1 MAAIAASGLIVLA
14 GPANTQGPP
23 ERLLDR
29 DELAQAPPANQPQII
44 ALPELGA
51 EKQEDAVRLLVVGD
65 FMARGLADALA
76 DTFAGEPGI
85 VVIDRSNGSSGL
97 VRDDFYDWSRVL
109 PDLLE
114 EVKSTFVVIM
124 IGTNDRQGLRT
135 VDGRFDLRSGQWDLI
150 YFERVSRLAEI
161 LAFNDG
167 FAFWV
172 GQPPMRSRAM
182 SADMAYF
189 NSVYEDAAG
198 RVGIRFIDIWDAFAD
213 QDGRFAA
220 TGPDVDGQ
228 NRVLRADD
236 GFSFTAAGRAKAAF
250 FIASEIQLVGD
261 SLPRRLADVP
271 DGGGIEIQ
279 DDGRL
284 RDVGQVMVLGDP
296 PANAAMVLITEPP
309 GYETNSLVYRLL
321 VRGEAFPLVAGRVDD
336 FTWPRPGQD

>member
-1 MAAIAASGLIVLA
+1 MLA

-23 ERLLDR
+23 ERLFDR

-51 EKQEDAVRLLVVGD
+51 EKQEDAVRRLVVGD
-65 FMARGLADALA
+65 FMARGLAGALA

-135 VDGRFDLRSGQWDLI
+135 VDGRFDLRSGQRDLI
-150 YFERVSRLAEI
+150 YFERVSRLAEM

-182 SADMAYF
+182 SADMA
-189 NSVYEDAAG
+189 
-198 RVGIRFIDIWDAFAD
+198 
-213 QDGRFAA
+213 
-220 TGPDVDGQ
+220 
-228 NRVLRADD
+228 
-236 GFSFTAAGRAKAAF
+236 
-250 FIASEIQLVGD
+250 
-261 SLPRRLADVP
+261 
-271 DGGGIEIQ
+271 
-279 DDGRL
+279 
-284 RDVGQVMVLGDP
+284 
-296 PANAAMVLITEPP
+296 
-309 GYETNSLVYRLL
+309 
-321 VRGEAFPLVAGRVDD
+321 
-336 FTWPRPGQD
+336 